1 MLTDFR
7 EEDAPLRCEGAIVG
21 SGAAGLSLA
30 RQLLADGRSV
40 LMLECGGTAYTAAA
54 AALNDGRNVGHPYH
68 DLEDARLRF
77 FGGTAAI
84 LGGCCAELDATDFER
99 REWLARS
106 GWPFPKAAPARW
118 YDAARATL
126 DLASP
131 VARGDAESLGFD
143 SRDTALLHWQ
153 FDDRSDRLGFA
164 ANQDL
169 IRHPR
174 LRGLLNATVTEV
186 LLVPH
191 ATTAAGLCIATLD
204 ARLGHVEG
212 RSHVLAAGG
221 LENPRHLVEHLH
233 TRVRRA
239 PDLWSAPS
247 ALMCTQVTRAF
258 VRPLRS
264 PERAQD
270 DR

>member
-54 AALNDGRNVGHPYH
+54 AALNDGRNVGGPYH

-84 LGGCCAELDATDFER
+84 LGGRCAELDATDFER

-106 GWPFPKAAPARW
+106 GWPFPKAAPTRW

-126 DLASP
+126 DLTSP

-164 ANQDL
+164 GNQDL
-169 IRHPR
+169 IRYPR

-186 LLVPH
+186 LLDPH

-212 RSHVLAAGG
+212 RKPRARRRRSRESAALG
-221 LENPRHLVEHLH
+221 
-233 TRVRRA
+233 RA
-239 PDLWSAPS
+239 SAY
-247 ALMCTQVTRAF
+247 ARTTRA
-258 VRPLRS
+258 RPVVCTVGAHVHSGYEGVCSSAAL
-264 PERAQD
+264 PGEGPG
-270 DR
+270 